1 MNNELLSFDEWLAS
15 VDMPDGKRRILQ
27 AAVKLFAENGFHATS
42 TATIAKEAGL
52 SDAAMFRH
60 FKNKDALLESILTP
74 LFDQLMPNFSEQFVT
89 ALHNQATTMNDLIAF
104 IIADRWTFINK
115 NNQVIQ
121 ILLGEIMSNPAF
133 RQQMVDALTSRFNEV
148 LTILETRL
156 RADQTTSPNVTS
168 LDLVRLIVG
177 QLATHFMMTYKFHA
191 QLDDATVVANIIQL
205 TQKAIRI

>member
-52 SDAAMFRH
+52 SDAAMFKH
-60 FKNKDALLESILTP
+60 FKNKDALLEAILTP

-133 RQQMVDALTSRFNEV
+133 RQQMVDTLTSRFNEV

-191 QLDDATVVANIIQL
+191 QLDDATVVTNIIQL